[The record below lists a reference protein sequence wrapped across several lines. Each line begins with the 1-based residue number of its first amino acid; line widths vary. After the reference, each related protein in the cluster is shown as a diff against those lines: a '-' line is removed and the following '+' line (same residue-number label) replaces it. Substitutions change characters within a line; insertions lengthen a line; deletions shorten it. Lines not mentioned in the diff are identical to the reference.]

1 MAAAIAAVRTVL
13 LREFAGMSD
22 VKSLPSEVSSG
33 SPAGGAGRGADF
45 RQLGYVD
52 HPDFHDD
59 SRRSLLLETVAGRL
73 GWDPRHCPGGLR
85 EADVSRHDGVGG
97 VSPRVL
103 DADLERSLFLSMNC
117 LRFLASDRE
126 SRGGMR
132 CRSESCGLRRRVAA
146 CLERSALRVR
156 DRILTS
162 NLALIRALAS
172 RLAPDAD
179 SRDDLIG
186 VGNLALL
193 RVVDRFDVRYGFR
206 FSTYATTAVRREMI
220 AAMRKRWRDA
230 ARVTATPD
238 VDPQT
243 PEAEGGVFDAEQ
255 LGMVRQ
261 MLHVVPARE
270 REILEARYGLG
281 VGGKVVSYRKLA
293 TRFGISPER
302 VRQLVERSFGRI
314 RKQFARKM
322 GIHS

>member
-1 MAAAIAAVRTVL
+1 MVAAIAIGQVLL
-13 LREFAGMSD
+13 LREVAGMSG
-22 VKSLPSEVSSG
+22 VKALPSEVSGGGG
-33 SPAGGAGRGADF
+33 SNRSERGTDF

-52 HPDFHDD
+52 HPDFHDEG
-59 SRRSLLLETVAGRL
+59 RRSVLLEAVAGRL

-85 EADVSRHDGVGG
+85 EADGVRRFGVDTVSSRG
-97 VSPRVL
+97 L

-117 LRFLASDRE
+117 LRFLASDRH
-126 SRGGMR
+126 SRAGMR
-132 CRSESCGLRRRVAA
+132 CRAESCGLRRRVAA

-179 SRDDLIG
+179 SREDLIG

-238 VDPQT
+238 VEPHS
-243 PEAEGGVFDAEQ
+243 PEPEGGVFDAEQ

>member
-1 MAAAIAAVRTVL
+1 MS
-13 LREFAGMSD
+13 EFEA
-22 VKSLPSEVSSG
+22 LPSEVSG
-33 SPAGGAGRGADF
+33 GGACGDPDRGADF

-52 HPDFHDD
+52 HPDFHDA
-59 SRRSLLLETVAGRL
+59 SRRSNLLELVSGRL
-73 GWDPRHCPGGLR
+73 GWDPRHCPGG
-85 EADVSRHDGVGG
+85 SRDAAGSRDTGLGG
-97 VSPRVL
+97 ARPGVL
-103 DADLERSLFLSMNC
+103 DAELERSLFLSMNC
-117 LRFLASDRE
+117 LRFLAADRH

-156 DRILTS
+156 DRILTA

-172 RLAPDAD
+172 RLGPDPD
-179 SRDDLIG
+179 SRDELIG
-186 VGNLALL
+186 VGHLALM

-206 FSTYATTAVRREMI
+206 FSTYATTAVRREMNS
-220 AAMRKRWRDA
+220 AMRKRWRDA
-230 ARVTATPD
+230 ARVAATPD
-238 VDPQT
+238 LDPES
-243 PEAEGGVFDAEQ
+243 PGSCGGVFDAEE

-281 VGGKVVSYRKLA
+281 GGGKVLSYRKLA